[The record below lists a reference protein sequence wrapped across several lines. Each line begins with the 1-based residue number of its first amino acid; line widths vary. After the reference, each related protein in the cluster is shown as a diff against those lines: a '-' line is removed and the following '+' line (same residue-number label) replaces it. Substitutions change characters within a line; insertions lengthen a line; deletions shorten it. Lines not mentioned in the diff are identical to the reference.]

1 MWRNLPMKI
10 STIFKALLAVV
21 VWGASF
27 VATKIAL
34 RDVPPIVVV
43 TLRFAIGVVVLWAA
57 LRARRLTIKIDR
69 RDWPILIVLG
79 FDGIWF
85 HQMLQSTGLA
95 QGASATN
102 TGWYVALI
110 PIFAALLAAFFLKE
124 TVGPIKIAGIVL
136 ATFGVLLVVS
146 KGNLADVIAHGL
158 PVTTG
163 DALALAS
170 APNWAIFSVISKS
183 VLKRYPPTV
192 MMTIVMTIGWL
203 LLTPVFIL
211 SDGLAQIAHL
221 TAGGWVGVLFLGV
234 ACSGLAYI
242 FWYDVLHEA
251 EASSVSAFLYIEPIV
266 TVIVAAIVLKE
277 SIVPATL
284 IGGATILLGVWL
296 VSRSATH
303 ANQARVPP
311 TIESTADLE

>member
-1 MWRNLPMKI
+1 MKI
-10 STIFKALLAVV
+10 STVFKALFAVG

-27 VATKIAL
+27 IATKIAL
-34 RDVPPIVVV
+34 REVPPIVVV
-43 TLRFAIGVVVLWAA
+43 TLRFLIGVIVLWAA
-57 LRARRLTIKIDR
+57 LRVRRLTIKIER

-102 TGWYVALI
+102 TAWYVALI
-110 PIFAALLAAFFLKE
+110 PIFTALLAALFLREKL
-124 TVGPIKIAGIVL
+124 GWFKIGGIVL
-136 ATFGVLLVVS
+136 ATLGVLLVVS
-146 KGNLADVIAHGL
+146 KGDLADVVAHGL
-158 PVTTG
+158 PVTFG

-192 MMTIVMTIGWL
+192 IMTVIMTIGWL
-203 LLTPVFIL
+203 MLVPVFML
-211 SDGLAQIAHL
+211 SDGFAHTTQL
-221 TAGGWVGVLFLGV
+221 TANGWLSVLFLGV

-251 EASSVSAFLYIEPIV
+251 EASSISTFLYIEPVV
-266 TVIVAAIVLKE
+266 TVSVAAIVLNE
-277 SIVPATL
+277 PIVPATL
-284 IGGATILLGVWL
+284 IGGAIILFGVWL
-296 VSRSATH
+296 VSRSASIS
-303 ANQARVPP
+303 NSVPVEP
-311 TIESTADLE
+311 IIESTLD

>member
-1 MWRNLPMKI
+1 MWHMRPTTVI
-10 STIFKALLAVV
+10 KALLTVIF
-21 VWGASF
+21 WGASF

-34 RDVPPIVVV
+34 RDATPIVVV
-43 TLRFAIGVVVLWAA
+43 TLRFALGVIVLFAA
-57 LRARRLTIKIDR
+57 LRLRRQCIAVAR
-69 RDWPILIVLG
+69 RDWPILIVLA
-79 FDGIWF
+79 FNGIWF
-85 HQMLQSTGLA
+85 HQMLQATGLA

-102 TGWYVALI
+102 TGWYVAVI
-110 PIFAALLAAFFLKE
+110 PVFAAILAALFLKE
-124 TVGPIKIAGIVL
+124 SIGPIKIGGIVL
-136 ATFGVLLVVS
+136 ATLGVLLVVS

-192 MMTIVMTIGWL
+192 MMTIVITIGWL
-203 LLTPVFIL
+203 MLVPGFLA
-211 SDGLAQIAHL
+211 SDGFAQIAQI
-221 TAGGWVGVLFLGV
+221 TSGGWAGILFLGV

-251 EASSVSAFLYIEPIV
+251 DAGSVSSFLYIEPIV
-266 TVIVAAIVLKE
+266 TVIVAAIVLNE

-284 IGGATILLGVWL
+284 IGGAIILLGVWW
-296 VSRSATH
+296 VSRS
-303 ANQARVPP
+303 V
-311 TIESTADLE
+311 TAVKVVAILNLILHLL